1 MQLGVYLNAQHPV
14 GDDPARRFAETVEQ
28 VRLIRALG
36 FDSIWGGEHH
46 ATPGFHYFPLLPLL
60 QRLAAEADGL
70 WVGTNVVLLPLHNP
84 VEIAEIGAF
93 LDVITGGRCLLGLGL
108 GYRPEEFAIF
118 GVPMAERVSRLVE
131 GITIIRRL
139 WTEDAV
145 THHGRHWRLDGV
157 SIRPRPL
164 QAPRPPILV
173 GAQVPAS
180 IARAARIADGW
191 TAVPVTTVDEF
202 AAEAAAFQAARAA
215 AGLPP
220 SRHVC
225 RLLEVACAPDEA
237 TAIRRAAPFLL
248 AKYAAYLSWG
258 IPGITLDPGLAP
270 ETQLRRLARNRFAV
284 GAPAQVVDALI
295 AQHRA
300 GVTHAT
306 LRVGWPGMPQPDI
319 LASLELLGREVLPEV
334 RRRTAEPGNGRRMGP
349 C

>member
-1 MQLGVYLNAQHPV
+1 MQLGVYLNAQHPA

-46 ATPGFHYFPLLPLL
+46 ATPGFHYFPLLPFL

-70 WVGTNVVLLPLHNP
+70 WVGTNLILLPLHNP
-84 VEIAEIGAF
+84 VEVAEIGAF
-93 LDVITGGRCLLGLGL
+93 LDVITGGRFLLGVGL
-108 GYRPEEFAIF
+108 GYRPEEFALF

-131 GITIIRRL
+131 GVEIIRRL
-139 WTEDAV
+139 WTEDGV
-145 THHGRHWRLDGV
+145 THRGRHWQLDGV

-164 QAPRPPILV
+164 QRPRPPILV
-173 GAQVPAS
+173 GSQVPAG

-191 TAVPVTTVDEF
+191 MVVPVPTVDEF
-202 AAEAAAFQAARAA
+202 AAQAAAFAGARAA

-248 AKYAAYLSWG
+248 DEVRGVPCLGDPRHHPRSGRRAGGPAPP
-258 IPGITLDPGLAP
+258 PGGESLRDRVTGAGGRRAPGSAPGRRDPRHHAR
-270 ETQLRRLARNRFAV
+270 QLARDASGRHPRRPRAPRAR
-284 GAPAQVVDALI
+284 GAARGPPARQ
-295 AQHRA
+295 R
-300 GVTHAT
+300 
-306 LRVGWPGMPQPDI
+306 
-319 LASLELLGREVLPEV
+319 PE
-334 RRRTAEPGNGRRMGP
+334 
-349 C
+349 

>member
-1 MQLGVYLNAQHPV
+1 MQLGIYLNAQHPA

-46 ATPGFHYFPLLPLL
+46 ATPGFHYFPLLPFL
-60 QRLAAEADGL
+60 QRLAAEAEGL
-70 WVGTNVVLLPLHNP
+70 WVGTNLVLLPLHNP
-84 VEIAEIGAF
+84 VEVAEIGAF
-93 LDVITGGRCLLGLGL
+93 LDVTTGGRFLLGVGL
-108 GYRPEEFAIF
+108 GYRPEEFALF

-131 GITIIRRL
+131 GIDIIRRL
-139 WTEDAV
+139 WTEDGV
-145 THHGRHWRLDGV
+145 THRGRHWRLDGV

-164 QAPRPPILV
+164 QQPRPPILV
-173 GAQVPAS
+173 GSQIPAG

-191 TAVPVTTVDEF
+191 MVAPMPTVDEF
-202 AAEAAAFQAARAA
+202 AVQAAAFADARSA

-225 RLLEVACAPDEA
+225 RLIEVACAPDEE
-237 TAIRRAAPFLL
+237 TAVRRTAPFLL

-258 IPGITLDPGLAP
+258 IPGITLDPGAAP
-270 ETQLRRLARNRFAV
+270 AAQLRRLAASRFAV
-284 GAPAQVVDALI
+284 GSPTQVVDALL

-306 LRVGWPGMPQPDI
+306 MRVSWPGMPQDDI
-319 LASLELLGREVLPEV
+319 LANLELLGRAVLPEV
-334 RRRTAEPGNGRRMGP
+334 RRQAAAAG
-349 C
+349 